1 MGKDDPVYGTVYG
14 TGPAG
19 THVNK
24 CALPATLLYI
34 QNQLWSYRKDKT
46 TMMFLKGDVTFYG
59 AGVDEIS

>member
-1 MGKDDPVYGTVYG
+1 MNG